1 MLESPLEVGQS
12 RGERGNPRQRQGKL
26 CQLGSIQHCAGPRT
40 SPLAPPVPGSIAQP
54 QCGSLFVS
62 VGGVRSLSIYS
73 LSTDELRGEP
83 RHRLPSELSIQ
94 GSVREVNNSVPG

>member
-62 VGGVRSLSIYS
+62 KCWRSAI
-73 LSTDELRGEP
+73 
-83 RHRLPSELSIQ
+83 
-94 GSVREVNNSVPG
+94 SVHLLTVNR